1 MMTREEY
8 IRRKADIEAAMGQSR
23 RDQHHE
29 LAALNEQYELRLR
42 EEGDEHRRRRQA
54 IFDERDAARQEIE
67 EKYKDVRRDLWSQD
81 AQLIEEWRKGLRRDE
96 VTVGGQ
102 GVIDNLSEGAMMST
116 RATPPHDGR
125 PYVRICDKQLNEKGG
140 EL

>member
-42 EEGDEHRRRRQA
+42 EEGDEYRRRRQA

-81 AQLIEEWRKGLRRDE
+81 VQLIEEWRKGLRRDE
-96 VTVGGQ
+96 T
-102 GVIDNLSEGAMMST
+102 
-116 RATPPHDGR
+116 TPPTTEGHTSESATSSLTR
-125 PYVRICDKQLNEKGG
+125 KEANYE
-140 EL
+140 

>member
-81 AQLIEEWRKGLRRDE
+81 VQLVEEWRKGLRRDE

-102 GVIDNLSEGAMMST
+102 GVTDNLSEGAMMST
-116 RATPPHDGR
+116 RATPPPRRKAIRQDLR
-125 PYVRICDKQLNEKGG
+125 QAA
-140 EL
+140 